1 MGYFHGELWMWLA
14 FSLGI
19 SMIGTET
26 NVPWSGI
33 PRVRPLITMKE
44 PQMLV
49 EMGLDAV
56 IFLRFLR
63 M

>member
-1 MGYFHGELWMWLA
+1 MVSCQMCEA
-14 FSLGI
+14 CILG
-19 SMIGTET
+19 THNT
-26 NVPWSGI
+26 NVLNAAAY
-33 PRVRPLITMKE
+33 RVRPLITMKE